1 MSAMARFQS
10 VSAFACAAPADHGLP
25 GFTLARGVSPQLL
38 CAPEQVVVGLMG
50 AGAVVD
56 DALLEGTTGAID
68 ACNAAG
74 SGSSVPS

>member
-1 MSAMARFQS
+1 M
-10 VSAFACAAPADHGLP
+10 
-25 GFTLARGVSPQLL
+25 ARGVSPQLL